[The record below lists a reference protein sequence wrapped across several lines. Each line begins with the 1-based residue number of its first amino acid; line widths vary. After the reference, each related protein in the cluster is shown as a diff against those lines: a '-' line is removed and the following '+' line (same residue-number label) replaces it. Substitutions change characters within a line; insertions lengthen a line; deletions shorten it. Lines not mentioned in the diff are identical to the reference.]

1 MLKGIAASEGIGIGR
16 AVIIAPQ
23 EITYQTGPVADIE
36 QEKARLHRA
45 IDDFISYT
53 EELAGKLEETLDAEN
68 ADIIRGHVTML
79 SDPFM
84 IEEMEELIAGGQSAE
99 AAAESVLDM
108 FQGLFQSAEDELTR
122 QRATDVED
130 IKRKLLEILLGMEQL
145 DLKHLPDHT
154 VLVVSD
160 LAPSVTAEMDH
171 DSVIGVVTENGGMTS
186 HSAILSRALEIP
198 AVLSVPDAL
207 SKIKDGQKLIVDGTN
222 GTVIV
227 DPSAETT
234 VKYQTCRDDYI
245 REKELLKA
253 FQGKAT
259 VTRDGDPR
267 QVFCNIGNPKDAES
281 AAEHDGEGIGLFR
294 TEFLFMDRDARPD
307 EETQYAAYRQVCE
320 TLKGKTVIIRT
331 LDVGGDK
338 DIPYIHMEKEE
349 NPFLGY
355 RAVRYC
361 LSNQEAYKIQL
372 RALIRAGADT
382 GGNLRIMIPMVTTA
396 TEIQTVRRLAEEIC
410 RETRLPMPEIGTMIE
425 TPAAFIMADV
435 LAKYSDFFSIG
446 TNDLTQYI
454 MAADRGNSSVAYLYK
469 AYDPAVLRALRA
481 VITAGVSAGIPVGMC
496 GEAAADPLL
505 IPLLIGFG
513 MEEFSVSP
521 AAVLKTRR
529 EISRWTVTEAKK
541 IADHVLTLETAD
553 EVERYIAGVGKR

>member
-425 TPAAFIMADV
+425 TPAAAVMSDV
-435 LAKYSDFFSIG
+435 LAKEVDFFIIG
-446 TNDLTQYI
+446 TNDLLQYTL
-454 MAADRGNSSVAYLYK
+454 AVDRQNERLEPF
-469 AYDPAVLRALRA
+469 YDPRHPAVLRLIEMTVRNAHA
-481 VITAGVSAGIPVGMC
+481 AGCTVGIC
-496 GEAAADPLL
+496 GEMGADPQLTETFL
-505 IPLLIGFG
+505 KMGVDEL
-513 MEEFSVSP
+513 SVSP
-521 AAVLKTRR
+521 SSLLKIR
-529 EISRWTVTEAKK
+529 KK
-541 IADHVLTLETAD
+541 IRETD
-553 EVERYIAGVGKR
+553 LSGKE

>member
-1 MLKGIAASEGIGIGR
+1 M
-16 AVIIAPQ
+16 
-23 EITYQTGPVADIE
+23 
-36 QEKARLHRA
+36 
-45 IDDFISYT
+45 
-53 EELAGKLEETLDAEN
+53 
-68 ADIIRGHVTML
+68 
-79 SDPFM
+79 
-84 IEEMEELIAGGQSAE
+84 
-99 AAAESVLDM
+99 
-108 FQGLFQSAEDELTR
+108 
-122 QRATDVED
+122 
-130 IKRKLLEILLGMEQL
+130 
-145 DLKHLPDHT
+145 
-154 VLVVSD
+154 
-160 LAPSVTAEMDH
+160 
-171 DSVIGVVTENGGMTS
+171 
-186 HSAILSRALEIP
+186 
-198 AVLSVPDAL
+198 
-207 SKIKDGQKLIVDGTN
+207 
-222 GTVIV
+222 
-227 DPSAETT
+227 
-234 VKYQTCRDDYI
+234 
-245 REKELLKA
+245 
-253 FQGKAT
+253 
-259 VTRDGDPR
+259 
-267 QVFCNIGNPKDAES
+267 
-281 AAEHDGEGIGLFR
+281 
-294 TEFLFMDRDARPD
+294 
-307 EETQYAAYRQVCE
+307 
-320 TLKGKTVIIRT
+320 
-331 LDVGGDK
+331 DVGGDK